1 MDAAQLPDLDSLDRE
16 VLLALLFAHR
26 EELRSLAASHEDQ
39 LRSLQAELESH
50 RQTLSQQDEQLR
62 SRSEQIEHLKLMI
75 EKLRRAMFG
84 KKSEKIVVQLE
95 QLELHLEELESAQ
108 AEMETAIEA
117 VTPAAEVK
125 PRSPRKPLPEH
136 LPREVVTHLPQGDC
150 CSSCGGQL
158 RQFGED
164 VSEQL
169 EYVPESF
176 KVIRHVRPK
185 FACSGCDRV
194 VEAPAPSRPIERGLA
209 GPGLLAHV
217 LVSKYADHLPL
228 YRQSEI
234 YARQCV
240 EIERSTLA
248 GWVGAASELLT
259 PLLTALQKHVLGGT
273 KLHAD
278 DTPIPVLAPG
288 NGKTKT
294 GRLWT
299 YVRDDRPAGEDTAP
313 AVWFAYSED
322 RKGEH
327 PRQHLKHFKGALQA
341 DAYAG
346 FHHLYGNGAIYEVAC
361 WAHARRKFHDIH
373 AIHASPI
380 TTEVLARIG
389 ALYRIEEEVRGKP
402 AELRREV
409 RQARARPLIDDLH
422 KWIEK
427 MLRSLSTKS
436 ETAGA
441 IRYALS
447 HWRALT
453 RYIDDGRLEIDN
465 SAAER
470 ALRAVAL
477 GRKNYLFAG
486 SDSGGERAATF
497 YSLIGSAML
506 NGLDPELYLRTVLA
520 QIADH
525 PVSRIGELLPWN
537 LLPADKANTSPK
549 AA

>member
-16 VLLALLFAHR
+16 ALLALLVAHQ

-39 LRSLQAELESH
+39 LRSLQVELESH
-50 RQTLSQQDEQLR
+50 RQTLSQQEEQLR

-95 QLELHLEELESAQ
+95 QLELQLEELESAR
-108 AEMETAIEA
+108 AEMETAIEN
-117 VTPAAEVK
+117 VSPATEVK

-150 CSSCGGQL
+150 CSSCGGVL

-169 EYVPESF
+169 EYIPESF
-176 KVIRHVRPK
+176 KVICHVRPK
-185 FACSGCDRV
+185 FACSSCDRV

-234 YARQCV
+234 YARQGV
-240 EIERSTLA
+240 EIARSTLA
-248 GWVGAASELLT
+248 GWVGAASELLA
-259 PLLTALQKHVLGGT
+259 PLLTALQKHVLGGA

-327 PRQHLKHFKGALQA
+327 PRQHLKNFKGALQA

-409 RQARARPLIDDLH
+409 RQTRVRPLLDELH
-422 KWIEK
+422 KWMEK
-427 MLRSLSTKS
+427 VLRSLSTKS

-453 RYIDDGRLEIDN
+453 RYIDEGLLEIDN

-486 SDSGGERAATF
+486 SDAGGDRAAAF
-497 YSLIGSAML
+497 YSLIGSAKL

-520 QIADH
+520 QIAEH
-525 PVSRIGELLPWN
+525 PVSRISELLPWN
-537 LLPADKANTSPK
+537 LASSFKVNTSPK

>member
-1 MDAAQLPDLDSLDRE
+1 MDAAQLPDLDTLDRE
-16 VLLALLFAHR
+16 ALKALIRSHQEELSSQLAAR
-26 EELRSLAASHEDQ
+26 DEELRRLE
-39 LRSLQAELESH
+39 AELESQ
-50 RQTLSQQDEQLR
+50 RKILSEQSQELR
-62 SRSEQIEHLKLMI
+62 SGSEQIEHLRLVI
-75 EKLRRAMFG
+75 EKLRRMMFG
-84 KKSEKIVVQLE
+84 AKSEKIVLQLE
-95 QLELHLEELESAQ
+95 QLEFHLEELESSQ
-108 AEMETAIEA
+108 AEMEAA
-117 VTPAAEVK
+117 VERVRPADEPK
-125 PRSPRKPLPEH
+125 TRPRRKPLPEH
-136 LPREVVTHLPQGDC
+136 LPREVITHLPHGDC
-150 CSSCGGQL
+150 CPDCGAHL

-164 VSEQL
+164 VAEQL
-169 EYVPESF
+169 EYIPESF

-194 VEAPAPSRPIERGLA
+194 VEAPAPSRPIERGVA

-217 LVSKYADHLPL
+217 LVSKFADHLPL

-234 YARQCV
+234 YARQGV

-248 GWVGAASELLT
+248 GWVGTASDLLS
-259 PLLTALQKHVLGGT
+259 PLVSAIQKHVLAGN

-278 DTPIPVLAPG
+278 DTPMPVLAPG

-327 PRQHLKHFKGALQA
+327 PRQHLKNFKGGLQA

-346 FHHLYGNGAIYEVAC
+346 FHHLYGDGAIYEVAC
-361 WAHARRKFHDIH
+361 WAHARRKFHEIH
-373 AIHASPI
+373 VIHASPT
-380 TTEVLARIG
+380 TTEALARIG
-389 ALYRIEEEVRGKP
+389 ALYAIEDEIRGKP
-402 AELRREV
+402 TDV
-409 RQARARPLIDDLH
+409 RLNIRQTRARPLLEELRN
-422 KWIEK
+422 WMEK
-427 MLRSLSTKS
+427 ALRSLSAKS
-436 ETAGA
+436 ETATA

-447 HWRALT
+447 RWRALT
-453 RYIDDGRLEIDN
+453 RYTNDGLLEIDN

-477 GRKNYLFAG
+477 GRKNFLFVG
-486 SDSGGERAATF
+486 SDGGGERAAAM
-497 YSLIGSAML
+497 YSLIGSAKL

-525 PVSRIGELLPWN
+525 PVSRIQELLPWN
-537 LLPADKANTSPK
+537 LAPSLQTQSSQ